1 MTAAEG
7 VTAAHAAAART
18 TKLAVVGAGAVGTT
32 LAYAA
37 LARGTARTVALMD
50 LNKAKVDAEVLDLQ
64 HGQMFVPQAEIVG
77 SDDVAVCSGAD
88 VVVLT
93 AGAKQRPGQTRL
105 DLAESTVE
113 LTRRILP
120 GLVEVAPEAIFVMVT
135 NPVDVVT
142 YAAQKFSG
150 LPRER
155 VFGSGTV
162 LDTSRLREAI
172 ARHAGVAVGNVHAYI
187 AGEHGDSEI
196 ALWSSASVGGV
207 PLLEWKGLS
216 GRPRLDE
223 ALRTRIASDVVQSAY
238 RIIGGKGATNYAIG
252 LAGTRI
258 IEAVLKDEHRVL
270 PVSSYLDGYRG
281 ISDVCLSVPTLV
293 DRRGA
298 TETFEVPLSDGELRD
313 LRESAERVRGIQRRF
328 GL

>member
-1 MTAAEG
+1 
-7 VTAAHAAAART
+7 VTAIAGAAHPPTGRT

-50 LNKAKVDAEVLDLQ
+50 VNREKVDAEVLDLQ
-64 HGQMFVPQAEIVG
+64 HGQMFVPEAQIIG
-77 SDDVAVCSGAD
+77 SDDVAVCEGAD
-88 VVVLT
+88 VVVVS

-105 DLAESTVE
+105 DLAESTVN
-113 LTRRILP
+113 LTREILP
-120 GLVEVAPEAIFVMVT
+120 GIVDVAPDAIFLMVT

-142 YAAQKFSG
+142 YAAQKVSG

-155 VFGSGTV
+155 VLGSGTV
-162 LDTSRLREAI
+162 LDTSRLRAAI

-196 ALWSSASVGGV
+196 ALWSSASIGGV
-207 PLLEWKGLS
+207 PLLEWRGLA
-216 GRPRLDE
+216 GRPPFDE
-223 ALRTRIASDVVQSAY
+223 EVRSRIADDVVQSAY
-238 RIIGGKGATNYAIG
+238 RIIAGKGATNYAIG
-252 LAGTRI
+252 LAATRI
-258 IEAVLKDEHRVL
+258 IEAVLQDEHRVL
-270 PVSSYLDGYRG
+270 PVSSYLDDYYG
-281 ISDVCLSVPTLV
+281 IGDVCLSVPALV

-298 TETFEVPLSDGELRD
+298 AETIEVPLSDDELAA
-313 LRESAERVRGIQRRF
+313 LRASAESVRATQLRF

>member
-1 MTAAEG
+1 MTAADG
-7 VTAAHAAAART
+7 TATARRSART

-50 LNKAKVDAEVLDLQ
+50 TNRSKVDAEVLDLQ

-77 SDDVAVCSGAD
+77 SDDVAVCEGAD
-88 VVVLT
+88 VVVVT
-93 AGAKQRPGQTRL
+93 AGAKQRPGQSRL
-105 DLAESTVE
+105 DLAESTVG
-113 LTRRILP
+113 LTRELMP
-120 GLVEVAPEAIFVMVT
+120 GLVAVAPDAVYVMVT

-172 ARHAGVAVGNVHAYI
+172 ARQAGVAVGNVHAYI

-196 ALWSSASVGGV
+196 ALWSSASIGGV
-207 PLLEWKGLS
+207 PLLDWTGLA
-216 GRPRLDE
+216 GRPPLDE
-223 ALRTRIASDVVQSAY
+223 EVRTRIAADVVQSAY
-238 RIIGGKGATNYAIG
+238 RIIEGKGATNYAIG

-270 PVSSYLDGYRG
+270 PVSSHLDGYYG
-281 ISDVCLSVPTLV
+281 IDDVCLSVPALV
-293 DRRGA
+293 GRGGA
-298 TETFEVPLSDGELRD
+298 TETIEIPLSGGELRD
-313 LRESAERVRGIQRRF
+313 LRASAERVRAIQRRF

>member
-1 MTAAEG
+1 MTAADDT
-7 VTAAHAAAART
+7 TAPYDSART

-50 LNKAKVDAEVLDLQ
+50 VNREKVDAEVLDLQ
-64 HGQMFVPQAEIVG
+64 HGQMFVPQADIIG
-77 SDDVAVCSGAD
+77 SDDVAVCEGAD
-88 VVVLT
+88 VVVVT
-93 AGAKQRPGQTRL
+93 AGAKQRPGQSRL
-105 DLAESTVE
+105 DLAESTVG
-113 LTRRILP
+113 LTRTIMP
-120 GLVEVAPEAIFVMVT
+120 GLVRVAPDAIFLMVT

-142 YAAQKFSG
+142 YAAQRFSG

-155 VFGSGTV
+155 VLGSGTV

-196 ALWSSASVGGV
+196 ALWSSASIGGV
-207 PLLEWKGLS
+207 PLRDWTGLA
-216 GRPRLDE
+216 GRP
-223 ALRTRIASDVVQSAY
+223 ALGEELRSRIAADVVQSAY
-238 RIIGGKGATNYAIG
+238 RIIEGKGATNYAIG

-270 PVSSYLDGYRG
+270 PVSSYLDDYYG
-281 ISDVCLSVPTLV
+281 IADVCLSVPTLV
-293 DRRGA
+293 DRHGA
-298 TETFEVPLSDGELRD
+298 TEAIEVPLSDGELRD
-313 LRESAERVRGIQRRF
+313 LRASAERVRAIQRRF